1 MKRVIRFALITLICM
16 LSIFW
21 IAIVNNTDF
30 AAKLGLASGP
40 GKPVEVAE
48 KGDYPAAIMVDDVVY
63 YLAYAMPA
71 EIDESA
77 IIGYT
82 TSYTDTFP
90 EKDGETNFNRE
101 LNMPYARVE
110 GGIAVLYQNEWYL
123 CTPMK

>member
-48 KGDYPAAIMVDDVVY
+48 KRDYPAAIMVDDVVY

-77 IIGYT
+77 IAGYT
-82 TSYTDTFP
+82 TSYTDGMP
-90 EKDGETNFNRE
+90 QNNGETNFSRE
-101 LNMPYARVE
+101 VNMPYAKVSN
-110 GGIAVLYQNEWYL
+110 GIAILYENEWWL
-123 CTPMK
+123 CKP

>member
-1 MKRVIRFALITLICM
+1 MKRIVLLLLSVIGILTLTGCM
-16 LSIFW
+16 SG
-21 IAIVNNTDF
+21 VETDY
-30 AAKLGLASGP
+30 A
-40 GKPVEVAE
+40 
-48 KGDYPAAIMVDDVVY
+48 AAIMVEGEVY
-63 YLAYAMPA
+63 LKTVTAMPA

-101 LNMPYARVE
+101 LNMPFARVE

>member
-1 MKRVIRFALITLICM
+1 MKRTVVFLLTFFCILTLAGCGIGPHTE
-16 LSIFW
+16 
-21 IAIVNNTDF
+21 TDY
-30 AAKLGLASGP
+30 A
-40 GKPVEVAE
+40 
-48 KGDYPAAIMVDDVVY
+48 AAIMVEGEVY
-63 YLAYAMPA
+63 LKTVTAMPA

-101 LNMPYARVE
+101 LNMPYPRVE